1 MTSAADENSATGAG
15 AVTSETGEAGAAK
28 GGAGGRKAMIKSE
41 LIQTLA
47 QQQNHLNARDVEL
60 AVKTII
66 EQMTLALSK
75 GKRIELRGFGS
86 FSLHRRPERQGRN
99 PMTGETVHL
108 PVNYV
113 PHFKP
118 GKILRWR
125 VDLPEN
131 KNKNRDP
138 GQDK

>member
-1 MTSAADENSATGAG
+1 MTSVADKNDATG
-15 AVTSETGEAGAAK
+15 TGSAK
-28 GGAGGRKAMIKSE
+28 TGVRGRKAVIKSE

-47 QQQNHLNARDVEL
+47 QQQNHLNAKDVEL
-60 AVKTII
+60 AVKAII
-66 EQMTLALSK
+66 EQMTLALSQ
-75 GKRIELRGFGS
+75 GRRIELRGFGS
-86 FSLHRRPERQGRN
+86 FALHRRPERQGRN

-131 KNKNRDP
+131 RQKKRNG
-138 GQDK
+138 GQDAGGSG